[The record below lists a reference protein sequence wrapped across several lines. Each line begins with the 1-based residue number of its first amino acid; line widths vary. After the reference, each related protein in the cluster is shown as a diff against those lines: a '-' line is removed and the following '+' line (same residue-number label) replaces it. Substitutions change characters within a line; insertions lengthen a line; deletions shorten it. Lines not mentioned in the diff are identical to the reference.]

1 MIVQINLDKREA
13 QCFDIRKL
21 TPRETGR
28 LMGVREPQLDAMQ
41 ASGLRP
47 SALYK
52 LFGNSIVVDV
62 LAAIYRQVWYNDP
75 TEQRSQQLELFPQ
88 QPWQL
93 QPPRKARL
101 ISLCSGYESQAM
113 AFDVLRRW
121 AGERGLPAMDCELVA
136 WAEFDPESK
145 APLDRQ
151 PAVVAH
157 NACFPDAA
165 DRNLGDM
172 TKIDWQEVIRK
183 YNIKVYGKER
193 ESMPCDNNASTA
205 KSDERRTDAD
215 TSERMC
221 NGNSC
226 DDNGSRGRSMSGEH
240 ADVGSLSDNGDSD
253 SVRQDDKVL
262 SDAQDPAHA
271 RQSEQAPLHSLNRSV
286 LNVGAE
292 IDLLTYSTPCFVAGT
307 LVQTE
312 GGLMPIEQVMDG
324 DRVLTHTRQW
334 QEVAATG
341 VKPFTGE
348 LYTIRSM
355 CSHDIRCTPEHP
367 FYVRRMRR
375 VGHDWHRTFDQPEW
389 TPARELTKAHYLG
402 MAIDAHSDMPD
413 WQGAIDNR
421 WGHGRIVNEVGPMM
435 QRQEFWYLMGRYVGD
450 GWRRW
455 DDTHKGIIICCADRE
470 ADRKPIV
477 ERMEALGLH
486 YVETCERTV
495 RRITVNSRELAE
507 FVTRYGYRADG
518 KHIDTETL
526 RLPQELLRSF
536 VEGYMAADGHY
547 DEQMHHWRC
556 TTVSRELAY
565 GLAQCV
571 AKAYHAVPKVY
582 YVRRRPQ
589 VVIEGRTCHQRN
601 QWCVHY
607 KTEVCPQD
615 KAFYDD
621 GYIWFP
627 ISSITTAQV
636 SDVPVYNLE
645 VSGDNSYTANNAI
658 VHNCTDISQAG
669 KRAGIKKDSGTRSAV
684 LWYTEEAIRS
694 LRPRLLLQENVAAL
708 VNQQNAADFRQWRD
722 TVQRL
727 GYHSSWVVLN
737 ARDIG
742 IDPALGPVPQNRDR
756 LFMLSWRDDLGLPDQ
771 FPWPQP
777 QALTRTIAD
786 VLDPDVPDTF
796 YLRAESVI
804 SFLTRNEQGDRC
816 LYRVSDHLPTPDEVR
831 QWVREMENEGKSE
844 VRTPADHHTKRSL
857 QHIAQRLSPTDEV
870 EKWVENEK

>member
-62 LAAIYRQVWYNDP
+62 LSAIYRSVWYNDP

-101 ISLCSGYESQAM
+101 ISLCSGYDSQAM

-121 AGERGLPAMDCELVA
+121 AVERGLPTMDCELVA

-183 YNIKVYGKER
+183 YNIKDR
-193 ESMPCDNNASTA
+193 
-205 KSDERRTDAD
+205 
-215 TSERMC
+215 
-221 NGNSC
+221 
-226 DDNGSRGRSMSGEH
+226 
-240 ADVGSLSDNGDSD
+240 
-253 SVRQDDKVL
+253 
-262 SDAQDPAHA
+262 
-271 RQSEQAPLHSLNRSV
+271 
-286 LNVGAE
+286 E
-292 IDLLTYSTPCFVAGT
+292 IDLLTYSTP
-307 LVQTE
+307 
-312 GGLMPIEQVMDG
+312 
-324 DRVLTHTRQW
+324 
-334 QEVAATG
+334 
-341 VKPFTGE
+341 
-348 LYTIRSM
+348 
-355 CSHDIRCTPEHP
+355 
-367 FYVRRMRR
+367 
-375 VGHDWHRTFDQPEW
+375 
-389 TPARELTKAHYLG
+389 
-402 MAIDAHSDMPD
+402 
-413 WQGAIDNR
+413 
-421 WGHGRIVNEVGPMM
+421 
-435 QRQEFWYLMGRYVGD
+435 
-450 GWRRW
+450 
-455 DDTHKGIIICCADRE
+455 
-470 ADRKPIV
+470 
-477 ERMEALGLH
+477 
-486 YVETCERTV
+486 
-495 RRITVNSRELAE
+495 
-507 FVTRYGYRADG
+507 
-518 KHIDTETL
+518 
-526 RLPQELLRSF
+526 
-536 VEGYMAADGHY
+536 
-547 DEQMHHWRC
+547 
-556 TTVSRELAY
+556 
-565 GLAQCV
+565 
-571 AKAYHAVPKVY
+571 
-582 YVRRRPQ
+582 
-589 VVIEGRTCHQRN
+589 
-601 QWCVHY
+601 
-607 KTEVCPQD
+607 
-615 KAFYDD
+615 
-621 GYIWFP
+621 
-627 ISSITTAQV
+627 
-636 SDVPVYNLE
+636 
-645 VSGDNSYTANNAI
+645 
-658 VHNCTDISQAG
+658 CTDISQAG

-742 IDPALGPVPQNRDR
+742 IDPTLGPVPQNRDR

-786 VLDPDVPDTF
+786 VLDEDVAENFFLNP
-796 YLRAESVI
+796 ESVI

-831 QWVREMENEGKSE
+831 QWVRETEP
-844 VRTPADHHTKRSL
+844 RR
-857 QHIAQRLSPTDEV
+857 
-870 EKWVENEK
+870 

>member
-62 LAAIYRQVWYNDP
+62 LSAIYRSVWYNDP

-88 QPWQL
+88 QPWLL
-93 QPPRKARL
+93 QPPRKVRL
-101 ISLCSGYESQAM
+101 ISLCSGYDSQAM

-121 AGERGLPAMDCELVA
+121 AVERGLPTMDCELVA

-183 YNIKVYGKER
+183 YNIKVYGK
-193 ESMPCDNNASTA
+193 DNNND
-205 KSDERRTDAD
+205 KSDARRN
-215 TSERMC
+215 M
-221 NGNSC
+221 
-226 DDNGSRGRSMSGEH
+226 
-240 ADVGSLSDNGDSD
+240 SDNQGAVLQDECGELSASD
-253 SVRQDDKVL
+253 IKGSIGSDGEVRQDDKVL

-292 IDLLTYSTPCFVAGT
+292 IDLLTYSTPCT
-307 LVQTE
+307 
-312 GGLMPIEQVMDG
+312 
-324 DRVLTHTRQW
+324 
-334 QEVAATG
+334 
-341 VKPFTGE
+341 
-348 LYTIRSM
+348 
-355 CSHDIRCTPEHP
+355 
-367 FYVRRMRR
+367 
-375 VGHDWHRTFDQPEW
+375 
-389 TPARELTKAHYLG
+389 
-402 MAIDAHSDMPD
+402 
-413 WQGAIDNR
+413 
-421 WGHGRIVNEVGPMM
+421 
-435 QRQEFWYLMGRYVGD
+435 
-450 GWRRW
+450 
-455 DDTHKGIIICCADRE
+455 
-470 ADRKPIV
+470 
-477 ERMEALGLH
+477 
-486 YVETCERTV
+486 
-495 RRITVNSRELAE
+495 
-507 FVTRYGYRADG
+507 
-518 KHIDTETL
+518 
-526 RLPQELLRSF
+526 
-536 VEGYMAADGHY
+536 
-547 DEQMHHWRC
+547 
-556 TTVSRELAY
+556 
-565 GLAQCV
+565 
-571 AKAYHAVPKVY
+571 
-582 YVRRRPQ
+582 
-589 VVIEGRTCHQRN
+589 
-601 QWCVHY
+601 
-607 KTEVCPQD
+607 
-615 KAFYDD
+615 
-621 GYIWFP
+621 
-627 ISSITTAQV
+627 
-636 SDVPVYNLE
+636 DV
-645 VSGDNSYTANNAI
+645 
-658 VHNCTDISQAG
+658 SQAG
-669 KRAGIKKDSGTRSAV
+669 KRAGIKKGSGTRSAV

-727 GYHSSWVVLN
+727 GYRSSWVVLN

-786 VLDPDVPDTF
+786 VLDEDVAENFFLKP
-796 YLRAESVI
+796 ESVI
-804 SFLTRNEQGDRC
+804 SFLTRIEQGDRC

-831 QWVREMENEGKSE
+831 QWEREMET
-844 VRTPADHHTKRSL
+844 RR
-857 QHIAQRLSPTDEV
+857 
-870 EKWVENEK
+870 

>member
-28 LMGVREPQLDAMQ
+28 LMGVREPQLDAME

-62 LAAIYRQVWYNDP
+62 LAAIYRSVWYNDP

-93 QPPRKARL
+93 QPPRKVRL
-101 ISLCSGYESQAM
+101 ISLCSGYDSQAM

-121 AGERGLPAMDCELVA
+121 AEERRLPAMDCELVA

-145 APLDRQ
+145 ATLDRQ

-193 ESMPCDNNASTA
+193 ASHTEIPTRVLSGRDNMESRSV
-205 KSDERRTDAD
+205 SDGNGVGMAGQQLCS
-215 TSERMC
+215 SE
-221 NGNSC
+221 
-226 DDNGSRGRSMSGEH
+226 
-240 ADVGSLSDNGDSD
+240 
-253 SVRQDDKVL
+253 VRQDDKVL

-286 LNVGAE
+286 LSVGAE
-292 IDLLTYSTPCFVAGT
+292 IDLLTYSTP
-307 LVQTE
+307 
-312 GGLMPIEQVMDG
+312 
-324 DRVLTHTRQW
+324 
-334 QEVAATG
+334 
-341 VKPFTGE
+341 
-348 LYTIRSM
+348 
-355 CSHDIRCTPEHP
+355 
-367 FYVRRMRR
+367 
-375 VGHDWHRTFDQPEW
+375 
-389 TPARELTKAHYLG
+389 
-402 MAIDAHSDMPD
+402 
-413 WQGAIDNR
+413 
-421 WGHGRIVNEVGPMM
+421 
-435 QRQEFWYLMGRYVGD
+435 
-450 GWRRW
+450 
-455 DDTHKGIIICCADRE
+455 
-470 ADRKPIV
+470 
-477 ERMEALGLH
+477 
-486 YVETCERTV
+486 
-495 RRITVNSRELAE
+495 
-507 FVTRYGYRADG
+507 
-518 KHIDTETL
+518 
-526 RLPQELLRSF
+526 
-536 VEGYMAADGHY
+536 
-547 DEQMHHWRC
+547 
-556 TTVSRELAY
+556 
-565 GLAQCV
+565 
-571 AKAYHAVPKVY
+571 
-582 YVRRRPQ
+582 
-589 VVIEGRTCHQRN
+589 
-601 QWCVHY
+601 
-607 KTEVCPQD
+607 
-615 KAFYDD
+615 
-621 GYIWFP
+621 
-627 ISSITTAQV
+627 
-636 SDVPVYNLE
+636 
-645 VSGDNSYTANNAI
+645 
-658 VHNCTDISQAG
+658 CTDISQAG

-786 VLDPDVPDTF
+786 VLDDDVPDTF
-796 YLRAESVI
+796 FLKPESVI

-831 QWVREMENEGKSE
+831 QWVRETEAS
-844 VRTPADHHTKRSL
+844 R
-857 QHIAQRLSPTDEV
+857 
-870 EKWVENEK
+870 

>member
-183 YNIKVYGKER
+183 YNIKDR
-193 ESMPCDNNASTA
+193 
-205 KSDERRTDAD
+205 
-215 TSERMC
+215 
-221 NGNSC
+221 
-226 DDNGSRGRSMSGEH
+226 
-240 ADVGSLSDNGDSD
+240 
-253 SVRQDDKVL
+253 
-262 SDAQDPAHA
+262 
-271 RQSEQAPLHSLNRSV
+271 
-286 LNVGAE
+286 E
-292 IDLLTYSTPCFVAGT
+292 IDLLTYSTP
-307 LVQTE
+307 
-312 GGLMPIEQVMDG
+312 
-324 DRVLTHTRQW
+324 
-334 QEVAATG
+334 
-341 VKPFTGE
+341 
-348 LYTIRSM
+348 
-355 CSHDIRCTPEHP
+355 
-367 FYVRRMRR
+367 
-375 VGHDWHRTFDQPEW
+375 
-389 TPARELTKAHYLG
+389 
-402 MAIDAHSDMPD
+402 
-413 WQGAIDNR
+413 
-421 WGHGRIVNEVGPMM
+421 
-435 QRQEFWYLMGRYVGD
+435 
-450 GWRRW
+450 
-455 DDTHKGIIICCADRE
+455 
-470 ADRKPIV
+470 
-477 ERMEALGLH
+477 
-486 YVETCERTV
+486 
-495 RRITVNSRELAE
+495 
-507 FVTRYGYRADG
+507 
-518 KHIDTETL
+518 
-526 RLPQELLRSF
+526 
-536 VEGYMAADGHY
+536 
-547 DEQMHHWRC
+547 
-556 TTVSRELAY
+556 
-565 GLAQCV
+565 
-571 AKAYHAVPKVY
+571 
-582 YVRRRPQ
+582 
-589 VVIEGRTCHQRN
+589 
-601 QWCVHY
+601 
-607 KTEVCPQD
+607 
-615 KAFYDD
+615 
-621 GYIWFP
+621 
-627 ISSITTAQV
+627 
-636 SDVPVYNLE
+636 
-645 VSGDNSYTANNAI
+645 
-658 VHNCTDISQAG
+658 CTDISQAG

-727 GYHSSWVVLN
+727 GYRSSWVVLN

-786 VLDPDVPDTF
+786 VLDDDVAENFFLKP
-796 YLRAESVI
+796 ESVI

-831 QWVREMENEGKSE
+831 QWVREMEP
-844 VRTPADHHTKRSL
+844 RR
-857 QHIAQRLSPTDEV
+857 
-870 EKWVENEK
+870 

>member
-62 LAAIYRQVWYNDP
+62 LAAIYRSVWYNDP

-88 QPWQL
+88 EPWQL
-93 QPPRKARL
+93 QPPRKVRL
-101 ISLCSGYESQAM
+101 ISLCSGYDSQAM

-121 AGERGLPAMDCELVA
+121 AVERGLPAMDCELVA

-183 YNIKVYGKER
+183 YNIKDR
-193 ESMPCDNNASTA
+193 
-205 KSDERRTDAD
+205 
-215 TSERMC
+215 
-221 NGNSC
+221 
-226 DDNGSRGRSMSGEH
+226 
-240 ADVGSLSDNGDSD
+240 
-253 SVRQDDKVL
+253 
-262 SDAQDPAHA
+262 
-271 RQSEQAPLHSLNRSV
+271 
-286 LNVGAE
+286 E
-292 IDLLTYSTPCFVAGT
+292 IDLLTYSTP
-307 LVQTE
+307 
-312 GGLMPIEQVMDG
+312 
-324 DRVLTHTRQW
+324 
-334 QEVAATG
+334 
-341 VKPFTGE
+341 
-348 LYTIRSM
+348 
-355 CSHDIRCTPEHP
+355 
-367 FYVRRMRR
+367 
-375 VGHDWHRTFDQPEW
+375 
-389 TPARELTKAHYLG
+389 
-402 MAIDAHSDMPD
+402 
-413 WQGAIDNR
+413 
-421 WGHGRIVNEVGPMM
+421 
-435 QRQEFWYLMGRYVGD
+435 
-450 GWRRW
+450 
-455 DDTHKGIIICCADRE
+455 
-470 ADRKPIV
+470 
-477 ERMEALGLH
+477 
-486 YVETCERTV
+486 
-495 RRITVNSRELAE
+495 
-507 FVTRYGYRADG
+507 
-518 KHIDTETL
+518 
-526 RLPQELLRSF
+526 
-536 VEGYMAADGHY
+536 
-547 DEQMHHWRC
+547 
-556 TTVSRELAY
+556 
-565 GLAQCV
+565 
-571 AKAYHAVPKVY
+571 
-582 YVRRRPQ
+582 
-589 VVIEGRTCHQRN
+589 
-601 QWCVHY
+601 
-607 KTEVCPQD
+607 
-615 KAFYDD
+615 
-621 GYIWFP
+621 
-627 ISSITTAQV
+627 
-636 SDVPVYNLE
+636 
-645 VSGDNSYTANNAI
+645 
-658 VHNCTDISQAG
+658 CTDISQAG

-742 IDPALGPVPQNRDR
+742 IDPALGPVPQNRER

-786 VLDPDVPDTF
+786 VLDDDVAENFFLKP
-796 YLRAESVI
+796 ESVI

-831 QWVREMENEGKSE
+831 QWVRETEP
-844 VRTPADHHTKRSL
+844 RR
-857 QHIAQRLSPTDEV
+857 
-870 EKWVENEK
+870 

>member
-1 MIVQINLDKREA
+1 MIVQINLSKREA
-13 QCFDIRKL
+13 QCFSIRKL

-28 LMGVREPQLDAMQ
+28 LMGVREPQLDAME

-52 LFGNSIVVDV
+52 LFGNSIVIDV

-292 IDLLTYSTPCFVAGT
+292 IDLLTYSTPC
-307 LVQTE
+307 
-312 GGLMPIEQVMDG
+312 
-324 DRVLTHTRQW
+324 
-334 QEVAATG
+334 
-341 VKPFTGE
+341 
-348 LYTIRSM
+348 
-355 CSHDIRCTPEHP
+355 
-367 FYVRRMRR
+367 
-375 VGHDWHRTFDQPEW
+375 
-389 TPARELTKAHYLG
+389 
-402 MAIDAHSDMPD
+402 
-413 WQGAIDNR
+413 
-421 WGHGRIVNEVGPMM
+421 
-435 QRQEFWYLMGRYVGD
+435 
-450 GWRRW
+450 
-455 DDTHKGIIICCADRE
+455 
-470 ADRKPIV
+470 
-477 ERMEALGLH
+477 
-486 YVETCERTV
+486 
-495 RRITVNSRELAE
+495 
-507 FVTRYGYRADG
+507 
-518 KHIDTETL
+518 
-526 RLPQELLRSF
+526 
-536 VEGYMAADGHY
+536 
-547 DEQMHHWRC
+547 
-556 TTVSRELAY
+556 
-565 GLAQCV
+565 
-571 AKAYHAVPKVY
+571 
-582 YVRRRPQ
+582 
-589 VVIEGRTCHQRN
+589 
-601 QWCVHY
+601 
-607 KTEVCPQD
+607 
-615 KAFYDD
+615 
-621 GYIWFP
+621 
-627 ISSITTAQV
+627 
-636 SDVPVYNLE
+636 
-645 VSGDNSYTANNAI
+645 
-658 VHNCTDISQAG
+658 TDISQAG

-742 IDPALGPVPQNRDR
+742 IDPTLGPVPQNRDR
-756 LFMLSWRDDLGLPDQ
+756 LFMLSWRDDLRLPDQ

-796 YLRAESVI
+796 FLRPESVI

-816 LYRVSDHLPTPDEVR
+816 LYHITDHLPTPDEVR
-831 QWVREMENEGKSE
+831 QWVRETET
-844 VRTPADHHTKRSL
+844 RR
-857 QHIAQRLSPTDEV
+857 
-870 EKWVENEK
+870 

>member
-41 ASGLRP
+41 ASRLRP

-62 LAAIYRQVWYNDP
+62 LSAIYRSVWYNDP

-93 QPPRKARL
+93 QPPRKVRL
-101 ISLCSGYESQAM
+101 ISLCSGYDSQAM

-121 AGERGLPAMDCELVA
+121 AVERGLPAMDCELVA

-157 NACFPDAA
+157 NACFADAA

-183 YNIKVYGKER
+183 YNIKDR
-193 ESMPCDNNASTA
+193 
-205 KSDERRTDAD
+205 
-215 TSERMC
+215 
-221 NGNSC
+221 
-226 DDNGSRGRSMSGEH
+226 
-240 ADVGSLSDNGDSD
+240 
-253 SVRQDDKVL
+253 
-262 SDAQDPAHA
+262 
-271 RQSEQAPLHSLNRSV
+271 
-286 LNVGAE
+286 E
-292 IDLLTYSTPCFVAGT
+292 IDLLTYSTP
-307 LVQTE
+307 
-312 GGLMPIEQVMDG
+312 
-324 DRVLTHTRQW
+324 
-334 QEVAATG
+334 
-341 VKPFTGE
+341 
-348 LYTIRSM
+348 
-355 CSHDIRCTPEHP
+355 
-367 FYVRRMRR
+367 
-375 VGHDWHRTFDQPEW
+375 
-389 TPARELTKAHYLG
+389 
-402 MAIDAHSDMPD
+402 
-413 WQGAIDNR
+413 
-421 WGHGRIVNEVGPMM
+421 
-435 QRQEFWYLMGRYVGD
+435 
-450 GWRRW
+450 
-455 DDTHKGIIICCADRE
+455 
-470 ADRKPIV
+470 
-477 ERMEALGLH
+477 
-486 YVETCERTV
+486 
-495 RRITVNSRELAE
+495 
-507 FVTRYGYRADG
+507 
-518 KHIDTETL
+518 
-526 RLPQELLRSF
+526 
-536 VEGYMAADGHY
+536 
-547 DEQMHHWRC
+547 
-556 TTVSRELAY
+556 
-565 GLAQCV
+565 
-571 AKAYHAVPKVY
+571 
-582 YVRRRPQ
+582 
-589 VVIEGRTCHQRN
+589 
-601 QWCVHY
+601 
-607 KTEVCPQD
+607 
-615 KAFYDD
+615 
-621 GYIWFP
+621 
-627 ISSITTAQV
+627 
-636 SDVPVYNLE
+636 
-645 VSGDNSYTANNAI
+645 
-658 VHNCTDISQAG
+658 CTDISQAG

-786 VLDPDVPDTF
+786 VLDEDVAENFFLKP
-796 YLRAESVI
+796 ESVI

-831 QWVREMENEGKSE
+831 QWVREMEA
-844 VRTPADHHTKRSL
+844 RR
-857 QHIAQRLSPTDEV
+857 
-870 EKWVENEK
+870 

>member
-121 AGERGLPAMDCELVA
+121 AVERGLPAMDCELVA

-183 YNIKVYGKER
+183 YNIKDR
-193 ESMPCDNNASTA
+193 
-205 KSDERRTDAD
+205 
-215 TSERMC
+215 
-221 NGNSC
+221 
-226 DDNGSRGRSMSGEH
+226 
-240 ADVGSLSDNGDSD
+240 
-253 SVRQDDKVL
+253 
-262 SDAQDPAHA
+262 
-271 RQSEQAPLHSLNRSV
+271 
-286 LNVGAE
+286 E
-292 IDLLTYSTPCFVAGT
+292 IDLLTYSTP
-307 LVQTE
+307 
-312 GGLMPIEQVMDG
+312 
-324 DRVLTHTRQW
+324 
-334 QEVAATG
+334 
-341 VKPFTGE
+341 
-348 LYTIRSM
+348 
-355 CSHDIRCTPEHP
+355 
-367 FYVRRMRR
+367 
-375 VGHDWHRTFDQPEW
+375 
-389 TPARELTKAHYLG
+389 
-402 MAIDAHSDMPD
+402 
-413 WQGAIDNR
+413 
-421 WGHGRIVNEVGPMM
+421 
-435 QRQEFWYLMGRYVGD
+435 
-450 GWRRW
+450 
-455 DDTHKGIIICCADRE
+455 
-470 ADRKPIV
+470 
-477 ERMEALGLH
+477 
-486 YVETCERTV
+486 
-495 RRITVNSRELAE
+495 
-507 FVTRYGYRADG
+507 
-518 KHIDTETL
+518 
-526 RLPQELLRSF
+526 
-536 VEGYMAADGHY
+536 
-547 DEQMHHWRC
+547 
-556 TTVSRELAY
+556 
-565 GLAQCV
+565 
-571 AKAYHAVPKVY
+571 
-582 YVRRRPQ
+582 
-589 VVIEGRTCHQRN
+589 
-601 QWCVHY
+601 
-607 KTEVCPQD
+607 
-615 KAFYDD
+615 
-621 GYIWFP
+621 
-627 ISSITTAQV
+627 
-636 SDVPVYNLE
+636 
-645 VSGDNSYTANNAI
+645 
-658 VHNCTDISQAG
+658 CTDISQAG

-756 LFMLSWRDDLGLPDQ
+756 LFMLSWRDDLRLPDQ

-796 YLRAESVI
+796 FLKPESVI

-831 QWVREMENEGKSE
+831 QWVRETTN
-844 VRTPADHHTKRSL
+844 
-857 QHIAQRLSPTDEV
+857 
-870 EKWVENEK
+870 

>member
-1 MIVQINLDKREA
+1 MIVQINLSKREA
-13 QCFDIRKL
+13 QCFSIRKL

-75 TEQRSQQLELFPQ
+75 SEQRSQQLELFPQ

-193 ESMPCDNNASTA
+193 ESETMREHRREMATERGHQVL
-205 KSDERRTDAD
+205 SDEREEGRCAGAGMCPSEERDAVHHIGAC
-215 TSERMC
+215 E
-221 NGNSC
+221 SC
-226 DDNGSRGRSMSGEH
+226 DSG
-240 ADVGSLSDNGDSD
+240 
-253 SVRQDDKVL
+253 VRDDK
-262 SDAQDPAHA
+262 
-271 RQSEQAPLHSLNRSV
+271 V

-312 GGLMPIEQVMDG
+312 GGLMPIEQVREG

-627 ISSITTAQV
+627 ISSITTARV

-727 GYHSSWVVLN
+727 GYRSSWVVLN

-742 IDPALGPVPQNRDR
+742 IDPTLGPVPQNRDR
-756 LFMLSWRDDLGLPDQ
+756 LFMLSWRDDLRLPDQ

-796 YLRAESVI
+796 FLRPESVI

-816 LYRVSDHLPTPDEVR
+816 LYHITDHLPTPDEVR
-831 QWVREMENEGKSE
+831 QWVRETET
-844 VRTPADHHTKRSL
+844 RR
-857 QHIAQRLSPTDEV
+857 
-870 EKWVENEK
+870 

>member
-1 MIVQINLDKREA
+1 MANTGGYRIKQMIREGKITGPYLWVDGYNGTTKADVTGTIMHGYDFRNHWYITVPHTKDRTPKDNNIMIVQINLDKREA

-62 LAAIYRQVWYNDP
+62 LAAIYRSVWYNDP

-93 QPPRKARL
+93 QPPRKVRL
-101 ISLCSGYESQAM
+101 ISLCSGYDSQAM

-121 AGERGLPAMDCELVA
+121 AVERRLPTMDCELVA

-183 YNIKVYGKER
+183 YNIKDR
-193 ESMPCDNNASTA
+193 
-205 KSDERRTDAD
+205 
-215 TSERMC
+215 
-221 NGNSC
+221 
-226 DDNGSRGRSMSGEH
+226 
-240 ADVGSLSDNGDSD
+240 
-253 SVRQDDKVL
+253 
-262 SDAQDPAHA
+262 
-271 RQSEQAPLHSLNRSV
+271 
-286 LNVGAE
+286 E
-292 IDLLTYSTPCFVAGT
+292 IDLLTYSTP
-307 LVQTE
+307 
-312 GGLMPIEQVMDG
+312 
-324 DRVLTHTRQW
+324 
-334 QEVAATG
+334 
-341 VKPFTGE
+341 
-348 LYTIRSM
+348 
-355 CSHDIRCTPEHP
+355 
-367 FYVRRMRR
+367 
-375 VGHDWHRTFDQPEW
+375 
-389 TPARELTKAHYLG
+389 
-402 MAIDAHSDMPD
+402 
-413 WQGAIDNR
+413 
-421 WGHGRIVNEVGPMM
+421 
-435 QRQEFWYLMGRYVGD
+435 
-450 GWRRW
+450 
-455 DDTHKGIIICCADRE
+455 
-470 ADRKPIV
+470 
-477 ERMEALGLH
+477 
-486 YVETCERTV
+486 
-495 RRITVNSRELAE
+495 
-507 FVTRYGYRADG
+507 
-518 KHIDTETL
+518 
-526 RLPQELLRSF
+526 
-536 VEGYMAADGHY
+536 
-547 DEQMHHWRC
+547 
-556 TTVSRELAY
+556 
-565 GLAQCV
+565 
-571 AKAYHAVPKVY
+571 
-582 YVRRRPQ
+582 
-589 VVIEGRTCHQRN
+589 
-601 QWCVHY
+601 
-607 KTEVCPQD
+607 
-615 KAFYDD
+615 
-621 GYIWFP
+621 
-627 ISSITTAQV
+627 
-636 SDVPVYNLE
+636 
-645 VSGDNSYTANNAI
+645 
-658 VHNCTDISQAG
+658 CTDISQAG

-786 VLDPDVPDTF
+786 VLDDDVAENFFLKP
-796 YLRAESVI
+796 ESVI

-831 QWVREMENEGKSE
+831 QWVREMEK
-844 VRTPADHHTKRSL
+844 D
-857 QHIAQRLSPTDEV
+857 
-870 EKWVENEK
+870 

>member
-62 LAAIYRQVWYNDP
+62 LAAIYRSVWYNDP
-75 TEQRSQQLELFPQ
+75 SEQRSQQLELFPQ

-93 QPPRKARL
+93 QPPRKVRL
-101 ISLCSGYESQAM
+101 ISLCSGYDSQAM

-121 AGERGLPAMDCELVA
+121 AVERGLPTMDCELVA

-183 YNIKVYGKER
+183 YNIKDR
-193 ESMPCDNNASTA
+193 
-205 KSDERRTDAD
+205 
-215 TSERMC
+215 
-221 NGNSC
+221 
-226 DDNGSRGRSMSGEH
+226 
-240 ADVGSLSDNGDSD
+240 
-253 SVRQDDKVL
+253 
-262 SDAQDPAHA
+262 
-271 RQSEQAPLHSLNRSV
+271 
-286 LNVGAE
+286 E
-292 IDLLTYSTPCFVAGT
+292 IDLLTYSTPCT
-307 LVQTE
+307 
-312 GGLMPIEQVMDG
+312 
-324 DRVLTHTRQW
+324 
-334 QEVAATG
+334 
-341 VKPFTGE
+341 
-348 LYTIRSM
+348 
-355 CSHDIRCTPEHP
+355 
-367 FYVRRMRR
+367 
-375 VGHDWHRTFDQPEW
+375 
-389 TPARELTKAHYLG
+389 
-402 MAIDAHSDMPD
+402 
-413 WQGAIDNR
+413 
-421 WGHGRIVNEVGPMM
+421 
-435 QRQEFWYLMGRYVGD
+435 
-450 GWRRW
+450 
-455 DDTHKGIIICCADRE
+455 
-470 ADRKPIV
+470 
-477 ERMEALGLH
+477 
-486 YVETCERTV
+486 
-495 RRITVNSRELAE
+495 
-507 FVTRYGYRADG
+507 
-518 KHIDTETL
+518 
-526 RLPQELLRSF
+526 
-536 VEGYMAADGHY
+536 
-547 DEQMHHWRC
+547 
-556 TTVSRELAY
+556 
-565 GLAQCV
+565 
-571 AKAYHAVPKVY
+571 
-582 YVRRRPQ
+582 
-589 VVIEGRTCHQRN
+589 
-601 QWCVHY
+601 
-607 KTEVCPQD
+607 
-615 KAFYDD
+615 
-621 GYIWFP
+621 
-627 ISSITTAQV
+627 
-636 SDVPVYNLE
+636 DV
-645 VSGDNSYTANNAI
+645 
-658 VHNCTDISQAG
+658 SQAG
-669 KRAGIKKDSGTRSAV
+669 KRAGIKKGSGTRSAV

-786 VLDPDVPDTF
+786 VLDEDVAENFFLKP
-796 YLRAESVI
+796 ESVI

-831 QWVREMENEGKSE
+831 QWVRETTNYTNMAIWNNKKYGKTLK
-844 VRTPADHHTKRSL
+844 VTRAYTK
-857 QHIAQRLSPTDEV
+857 
-870 EKWVENEK
+870 

>member
-1 MIVQINLDKREA
+1 MANTGGYRIKQMIREGKITGPYLWVDGYNGTTKADVTGTIMHGYDFRNHWYITVPHTKDRTPNDNNIMIVQINLDKREA

-183 YNIKVYGKER
+183 YNIKDR
-193 ESMPCDNNASTA
+193 
-205 KSDERRTDAD
+205 
-215 TSERMC
+215 
-221 NGNSC
+221 
-226 DDNGSRGRSMSGEH
+226 
-240 ADVGSLSDNGDSD
+240 
-253 SVRQDDKVL
+253 
-262 SDAQDPAHA
+262 
-271 RQSEQAPLHSLNRSV
+271 
-286 LNVGAE
+286 E
-292 IDLLTYSTPCFVAGT
+292 IDLLTYATP
-307 LVQTE
+307 
-312 GGLMPIEQVMDG
+312 
-324 DRVLTHTRQW
+324 
-334 QEVAATG
+334 
-341 VKPFTGE
+341 
-348 LYTIRSM
+348 
-355 CSHDIRCTPEHP
+355 
-367 FYVRRMRR
+367 
-375 VGHDWHRTFDQPEW
+375 
-389 TPARELTKAHYLG
+389 
-402 MAIDAHSDMPD
+402 
-413 WQGAIDNR
+413 
-421 WGHGRIVNEVGPMM
+421 
-435 QRQEFWYLMGRYVGD
+435 
-450 GWRRW
+450 
-455 DDTHKGIIICCADRE
+455 
-470 ADRKPIV
+470 
-477 ERMEALGLH
+477 
-486 YVETCERTV
+486 
-495 RRITVNSRELAE
+495 
-507 FVTRYGYRADG
+507 
-518 KHIDTETL
+518 
-526 RLPQELLRSF
+526 
-536 VEGYMAADGHY
+536 
-547 DEQMHHWRC
+547 
-556 TTVSRELAY
+556 
-565 GLAQCV
+565 
-571 AKAYHAVPKVY
+571 
-582 YVRRRPQ
+582 
-589 VVIEGRTCHQRN
+589 
-601 QWCVHY
+601 
-607 KTEVCPQD
+607 
-615 KAFYDD
+615 
-621 GYIWFP
+621 
-627 ISSITTAQV
+627 
-636 SDVPVYNLE
+636 
-645 VSGDNSYTANNAI
+645 
-658 VHNCTDISQAG
+658 CTDISQAG

-756 LFMLSWRDDLGLPDQ
+756 LFMLSWRDDLRLPDQ

-796 YLRAESVI
+796 YLRPESVI

-831 QWVREMENEGKSE
+831 QWVREMEE
-844 VRTPADHHTKRSL
+844 
-857 QHIAQRLSPTDEV
+857 
-870 EKWVENEK
+870 

>member
-13 QCFDIRKL
+13 QCFSIRKL

-101 ISLCSGYESQAM
+101 ISLCSGYDSQAM

-121 AGERGLPAMDCELVA
+121 AGERGLPTMDCELVA

-193 ESMPCDNNASTA
+193 EARLDAVGREEYAHRQQGADGQDNLHRQCP
-205 KSDERRTDAD
+205 KTDQTG
-215 TSERMC
+215 TSA
-221 NGNSC
+221 
-226 DDNGSRGRSMSGEH
+226 SGEGVSAERH
-240 ADVGSLSDNGDSD
+240 QSDNRSEVGRQSNADDSCG
-253 SVRQDDKVL
+253 VRQDDKVL

-292 IDLLTYSTPCFVAGT
+292 IDLLTYSTP
-307 LVQTE
+307 
-312 GGLMPIEQVMDG
+312 
-324 DRVLTHTRQW
+324 
-334 QEVAATG
+334 
-341 VKPFTGE
+341 
-348 LYTIRSM
+348 
-355 CSHDIRCTPEHP
+355 
-367 FYVRRMRR
+367 
-375 VGHDWHRTFDQPEW
+375 
-389 TPARELTKAHYLG
+389 
-402 MAIDAHSDMPD
+402 
-413 WQGAIDNR
+413 
-421 WGHGRIVNEVGPMM
+421 
-435 QRQEFWYLMGRYVGD
+435 
-450 GWRRW
+450 
-455 DDTHKGIIICCADRE
+455 
-470 ADRKPIV
+470 
-477 ERMEALGLH
+477 
-486 YVETCERTV
+486 
-495 RRITVNSRELAE
+495 
-507 FVTRYGYRADG
+507 
-518 KHIDTETL
+518 
-526 RLPQELLRSF
+526 
-536 VEGYMAADGHY
+536 
-547 DEQMHHWRC
+547 
-556 TTVSRELAY
+556 
-565 GLAQCV
+565 
-571 AKAYHAVPKVY
+571 
-582 YVRRRPQ
+582 
-589 VVIEGRTCHQRN
+589 
-601 QWCVHY
+601 
-607 KTEVCPQD
+607 
-615 KAFYDD
+615 
-621 GYIWFP
+621 
-627 ISSITTAQV
+627 
-636 SDVPVYNLE
+636 
-645 VSGDNSYTANNAI
+645 
-658 VHNCTDISQAG
+658 CTDISQAG

-796 YLRAESVI
+796 FLRPESVI

-831 QWVREMENEGKSE
+831 QWVRETEPS
-844 VRTPADHHTKRSL
+844 R
-857 QHIAQRLSPTDEV
+857 
-870 EKWVENEK
+870 

>member
-1 MIVQINLDKREA
+1 
-13 QCFDIRKL
+13 
-21 TPRETGR
+21 
-28 LMGVREPQLDAMQ
+28 MGVREPQLDAMQ

-75 TEQRSQQLELFPQ
+75 TVQRSQQLELFPQ

-101 ISLCSGYESQAM
+101 ISLCSGYDSQAM

-145 APLDRQ
+145 TPLDRQ

-183 YNIKVYGKER
+183 YNIKDR
-193 ESMPCDNNASTA
+193 
-205 KSDERRTDAD
+205 
-215 TSERMC
+215 
-221 NGNSC
+221 
-226 DDNGSRGRSMSGEH
+226 
-240 ADVGSLSDNGDSD
+240 
-253 SVRQDDKVL
+253 
-262 SDAQDPAHA
+262 
-271 RQSEQAPLHSLNRSV
+271 
-286 LNVGAE
+286 E
-292 IDLLTYSTPCFVAGT
+292 IDLLTYSTP
-307 LVQTE
+307 
-312 GGLMPIEQVMDG
+312 
-324 DRVLTHTRQW
+324 
-334 QEVAATG
+334 
-341 VKPFTGE
+341 
-348 LYTIRSM
+348 
-355 CSHDIRCTPEHP
+355 
-367 FYVRRMRR
+367 
-375 VGHDWHRTFDQPEW
+375 
-389 TPARELTKAHYLG
+389 
-402 MAIDAHSDMPD
+402 
-413 WQGAIDNR
+413 
-421 WGHGRIVNEVGPMM
+421 
-435 QRQEFWYLMGRYVGD
+435 
-450 GWRRW
+450 
-455 DDTHKGIIICCADRE
+455 
-470 ADRKPIV
+470 
-477 ERMEALGLH
+477 
-486 YVETCERTV
+486 
-495 RRITVNSRELAE
+495 
-507 FVTRYGYRADG
+507 
-518 KHIDTETL
+518 
-526 RLPQELLRSF
+526 
-536 VEGYMAADGHY
+536 
-547 DEQMHHWRC
+547 
-556 TTVSRELAY
+556 
-565 GLAQCV
+565 
-571 AKAYHAVPKVY
+571 
-582 YVRRRPQ
+582 
-589 VVIEGRTCHQRN
+589 
-601 QWCVHY
+601 
-607 KTEVCPQD
+607 
-615 KAFYDD
+615 
-621 GYIWFP
+621 
-627 ISSITTAQV
+627 
-636 SDVPVYNLE
+636 
-645 VSGDNSYTANNAI
+645 
-658 VHNCTDISQAG
+658 CTDISQAG

-796 YLRAESVI
+796 YLRPESVV

-831 QWVREMENEGKSE
+831 QWVREMEAH
-844 VRTPADHHTKRSL
+844 R
-857 QHIAQRLSPTDEV
+857 
-870 EKWVENEK
+870 

>member
-62 LAAIYRQVWYNDP
+62 LSAIYRSVWYNDP

-93 QPPRKARL
+93 QPPRKVRL
-101 ISLCSGYESQAM
+101 ISLCSGYDSQAM

-183 YNIKVYGKER
+183 YNIKVYGKKER
-193 ESMPCDNNASTA
+193 PGGDSGFHPSDKDRQECPVGVVSVQDNGQVANASIEQ
-205 KSDERRTDAD
+205 SVLDERSSTDY
-215 TSERMC
+215 
-221 NGNSC
+221 
-226 DDNGSRGRSMSGEH
+226 SGAVEQH
-240 ADVGSLSDNGDSD
+240 GAAGSD

-286 LNVGAE
+286 LSVGAE
-292 IDLLTYSTPCFVAGT
+292 IDLLTYSTP
-307 LVQTE
+307 
-312 GGLMPIEQVMDG
+312 
-324 DRVLTHTRQW
+324 
-334 QEVAATG
+334 
-341 VKPFTGE
+341 
-348 LYTIRSM
+348 
-355 CSHDIRCTPEHP
+355 
-367 FYVRRMRR
+367 
-375 VGHDWHRTFDQPEW
+375 
-389 TPARELTKAHYLG
+389 
-402 MAIDAHSDMPD
+402 
-413 WQGAIDNR
+413 
-421 WGHGRIVNEVGPMM
+421 
-435 QRQEFWYLMGRYVGD
+435 
-450 GWRRW
+450 
-455 DDTHKGIIICCADRE
+455 
-470 ADRKPIV
+470 
-477 ERMEALGLH
+477 
-486 YVETCERTV
+486 
-495 RRITVNSRELAE
+495 
-507 FVTRYGYRADG
+507 
-518 KHIDTETL
+518 
-526 RLPQELLRSF
+526 
-536 VEGYMAADGHY
+536 
-547 DEQMHHWRC
+547 
-556 TTVSRELAY
+556 
-565 GLAQCV
+565 
-571 AKAYHAVPKVY
+571 
-582 YVRRRPQ
+582 
-589 VVIEGRTCHQRN
+589 
-601 QWCVHY
+601 
-607 KTEVCPQD
+607 
-615 KAFYDD
+615 
-621 GYIWFP
+621 
-627 ISSITTAQV
+627 
-636 SDVPVYNLE
+636 
-645 VSGDNSYTANNAI
+645 
-658 VHNCTDISQAG
+658 CTDISQAG

-727 GYHSSWVVLN
+727 GYRSSWVVLN

-742 IDPALGPVPQNRDR
+742 IDPTLGPVPQNRDR

-786 VLDPDVPDTF
+786 VLDEDVADSFFLKP
-796 YLRAESVI
+796 ESVI

-831 QWVREMENEGKSE
+831 QWVRETENEGKSE

-870 EKWVENEK
+870 EKWVENAKE